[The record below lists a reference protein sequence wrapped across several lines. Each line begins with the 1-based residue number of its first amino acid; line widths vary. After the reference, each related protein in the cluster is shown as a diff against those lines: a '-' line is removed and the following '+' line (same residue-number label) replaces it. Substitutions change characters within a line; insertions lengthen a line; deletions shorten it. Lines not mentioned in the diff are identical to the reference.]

1 MEDIDSNDDMYDD
14 DLMDCENNQM
24 KFKSN
29 SSNSLMNSTNQN
41 SNNIPNMTG

>member
-29 SSNSLMNSTNQN
+29 SSGSLMSNSNQN
-41 SNNIPNMTG
+41 SNNIPMMTG